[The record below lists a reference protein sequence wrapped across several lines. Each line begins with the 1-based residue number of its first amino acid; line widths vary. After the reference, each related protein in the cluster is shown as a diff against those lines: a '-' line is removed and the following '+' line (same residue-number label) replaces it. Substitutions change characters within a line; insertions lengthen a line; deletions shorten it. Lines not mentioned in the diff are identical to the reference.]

1 MYIDQINNK
10 KFNFILYLPI
20 PLVFLGLIVVNFF
33 ATEDMNV
40 EEMMQMMINQLGTNL
55 TFAIMVGQLA
65 VCCVIL
71 LFWVKFIHGQSI
83 RSLTTSRKKIDWKR
97 IFFSFTIWGIFV
109 IVSTLILYFL
119 SPESFVI
126 NFDPVKFFPFLIIAI
141 LLIPLQTSFE
151 EYFFRGYLMQ
161 GIGVVTKSR
170 LIPLIITSVT
180 FGLMHIA
187 NPEVGKLGVSTM
199 MIFYIGSGFFMGIM
213 TLMDEGLELALGFHA
228 ANNLIGALLVTA
240 DWTAFQTHSILK
252 DVSEPS
258 AGFDVLFPVLV
269 IFPILLFIFG
279 RKYKWTNWKEKLT
292 GKVYEYSPEIENIN
306 TIGNDNE

>member
-33 ATEDMNV
+33 ATKDMNV

-109 IVSTLILYFL
+109 VVSTLILYFL

-126 NFDPVKFFPFLIIAI
+126 NFDPVKFFPFLILAI

-187 NPEVGKLGVSTM
+187 NPEVGKLGPIIMVY
-199 MIFYIGSGFFMGIM
+199 YIGTGFFLGII